1 MRNIDGKSQQ
11 SIIPVEIKNAQ
22 TVEREVEL
30 IRNTNII
37 RLTVEGLQYLHPKIS
52 SGEDLLETWV
62 IGTNTCYLYNNALEQ
77 NIQDVYY
84 SAQYTQKEPAVCK
97 ADIKVQ
103 RLGWNLQ
110 DRKPM
115 ILYIKILTGHK
126 ILLSIQLVE
135 LLKQAKD
142 EDGNYIYRN
151 QEDPD
156 RIYVHPLKLSFQ
168 ADMSLK
174 IYVHNREIKNVKPE
188 I

>member
-1 MRNIDGKSQQ
+1 
-11 SIIPVEIKNAQ
+11 
-22 TVEREVEL
+22 
-30 IRNTNII
+30 
-37 RLTVEGLQYLHPKIS
+37 
-52 SGEDLLETWV
+52 
-62 IGTNTCYLYNNALEQ
+62 
-77 NIQDVYY
+77 
-84 SAQYTQKEPAVCK
+84 
-97 ADIKVQ
+97 
-103 RLGWNLQ
+103 
-110 DRKPM
+110 M

-151 QEDPD
+151 QEDLD